1 MRPRS
6 IVLVIATL
14 VLASA
19 LSFAKNKSKDKDAL
33 PPWLLQAHT
42 VSVIIDPDAGVSP
55 EDPNANQIA
64 RRDVQAALQ
73 KWGRFEPSLVN
84 QPSDII
90 IVIRRGHRRMAG
102 ATIPDPRQN
111 SPIGGVSSTDDSISA
126 AGRRGNPASPPQGM
140 PNRPYSPTPQLEV
153 GSPDDS
159 FAVYEGRA
167 DHPLDAPAAWRYV
180 APDALRSP
188 SVPAVDV
195 FRKAVAAAD
204 KAAAKP

>member
-1 MRPRS
+1 MRARF
-6 IVLVIATL
+6 IALVSVTV
-14 VLASA
+14 VLASTT
-19 LSFAKNKSKDKDAL
+19 LLAKDKSKEKEAL
-33 PPWLLQAHT
+33 PAWLLQAHT
-42 VSVIIDPDAGVSP
+42 AAVIIDPDAGVSP
-55 EDPNANQIA
+55 NDPNANQIA

-84 QPSDII
+84 QPSDLI
-90 IVIRRGHRRMAG
+90 IVIRRGHQRMAD

-126 AGRRGNPASPPQGM
+126 AGRRGNPNPPPQGM
-140 PNRPYSPTPQLEV
+140 PNRPYSPSPQLEV
-153 GSPDDS
+153 GPPDDS
-159 FAVYEGRA
+159 FTVYEGRA

-188 SVPAVDV
+188 SVPAVAA

-204 KAAAKP
+204 KAASKP